1 MGGARRVAGLAMAML
16 VLRTAA
22 AGARTLGAP
31 CAPAVDRCE
40 RWWTAVQGPPTQ
52 AGQRPDEFPAEVV
65 VSGRTVYV
73 GVKAVPLDIRDPYAS
88 SGSWAIAAYDLASG
102 AERWRVFRRSR
113 AYDSLLD
120 LAVSPDGRTVVA
132 TGGAYDGFPVGTA
145 TDSRIVT
152 VAFDAATGAERWA
165 ATWDARPDGT
175 DNGKVVAFAPD
186 SRLVFVGGITTAT
199 AGDLDYVTLAF
210 DARTGKRRWAQVYR
224 GLGTGGVDALYDLAA
239 SPGGDRVY
247 VTGESA
253 GAREFDLDYATVA
266 YDTRK
271 GKQAWASRQDR
282 GGVDRAGALAVDG
295 DRVFVTGDS
304 YVGPGGADFD
314 ALTVALRAADGTV
327 AWEKRLGGA
336 GYDAGRALV
345 AGGGRV
351 IVTTQ
356 SPGASSDEGL
366 DALTAAYDTASGA
379 ELWRTR
385 LAEPRRSELANDL
398 ALSPGADIAYLI
410 ARSRPA
416 IQHTALDEQ
425 VVVAFRVADGSTVWT
440 THLDAGVGNAFGGDA
455 IAATLDTVVTL
466 GQRTRSADPL
476 GPPDQDVYDTLV
488 VALDA

>member
-1 MGGARRVAGLAMAML
+1 MGGARRVAGLAIAML
-16 VLRTAA
+16 VMGTAA
-22 AGARTLGAP
+22 AGARTPGGP

-40 RWWTAVQGPPTQ
+40 RWWTTVQGPPAR
-52 AGQRPDEFPAEVV
+52 AGQRPDEFPAAVV
-65 VSGRTVYV
+65 VSGSTAYV
-73 GVKAVPLDIRDPYAS
+73 GVKAVPLDVGDPYAS
-88 SGSWAIAAYDLASG
+88 SGSWAIAAYDLATG

-120 LAVSPDGRTVVA
+120 LAVSPDGWTVVA

-186 SRLVFVGGITTAT
+186 GRLVFVGGITTAT
-199 AGDLDYVTLAF
+199 GGDLDYVTLAY
-210 DARTGKRRWAQVYR
+210 DAKTGKRRWAQVYR
-224 GLGTGGVDALYDLAA
+224 GLGTGGLDALYDLAV
-239 SPGGDRVY
+239 SPGGERVY

-253 GAREFDLDYATVA
+253 GTREFDLDYATVA
-266 YDTRK
+266 YDARK

-282 GGVDRAGALAVDG
+282 GGVDRAAALAVDG
-295 DRVFVTGDS
+295 DRVVVTGNS
-304 YVGPGGADFD
+304 YVGPGGADYD
-314 ALTVALRAADGTV
+314 ALTVGLRADDGAA
-327 AWEKRLGGA
+327 AWESRLGGP
-336 GYDAGRALV
+336 GYDGGRAVVAGAGRA
-345 AGGGRV
+345 

-366 DALTAAYDTASGA
+366 DALTAAYDTTSGA

-398 ALSPGADIAYLI
+398 ALSPAGDVAYLV
-410 ARSRPA
+410 ARTRPA
-416 IQHTALDEQ
+416 IQYTALDEQ
-425 VVVAFRVADGSTVWT
+425 WVLALRVVDGSTVWT
-440 THLDAGVGNAFGGDA
+440 THLDGGVGNALGGDA
-455 IAATLDTVVTL
+455 VAATADTVVTL
-466 GQRTRSADPL
+466 GQRTRGADPL

-488 VALDA
+488 VALGA